1 MATTNFK
8 NIADYAGKNFEIIK
22 NLGVS
27 TERLLRHRLEKYHD
41 NDLWSHF
48 GTPYILET
56 DYQHLM
62 IKFKNGR
69 VVHVVKVIETRE
81 VEI

>member
-8 NIADYAGKNFEIIK
+8 NIDDYAGKNFEIIK

-27 TERLLRHRLEKYHD
+27 TERLLRHRHEKYD
-41 NDLWSHF
+41 DLWSCW
-48 GTPYILET
+48 GAPYILET

-69 VVHVVKVIETRE
+69 LVHVVKVIETRE